1 MTRYLWSA
9 AFSVASAVALWT
21 LTSPAALAQSSG
33 HRSLADAF
41 KGQGLP
47 PQQQAP
53 PKQHAPP
60 QQNPPPRSREG
71 LREPI
76 LRVADNSGPAPGAV
90 RPAGGEVP
98 TPANPTSNIPQ
109 PPQPAVN
116 EHPLEPVLKMAYRGL
131 EEMTKN
137 IADYTATLVKR
148 ERINGKLGEYQY
160 AFLKVRNQPLS
171 VYMYFLSPANI
182 RGREVIYVAGQN
194 IDRRGKTQLVAHD
207 VGLRGL
213 ITVDLDPESPLAME
227 GQKYPIH
234 KIGIRNLTQ
243 ELIDHGEKDKKFDEC
258 DVKFF
263 KGAKVQDRT
272 CTCLQVVHPHR
283 RPHFRFHLA
292 RVYIDDEY
300 QIPIRYESY
309 LWPTQEG
316 GGPVLDEEYT
326 YMKLKL
332 NAGLKDADFDRRN
345 PNYKFR

>member
-1 MTRYLWSA
+1 MTRWKSTPGWRLSLALGLWGA
-9 AFSVASAVALWT
+9 IAT
-21 LTSPAALAQSSG
+21 LSMAQSG
-33 HRSLADAF
+33 QGTLAGAF
-41 KGQGLP
+41 KGRDSQ
-47 PQQQAP
+47 
-53 PKQHAPP
+53 
-60 QQNPPPRSREG
+60 PRTRDG

-76 LRVADNSGPAPGAV
+76 YRVAEAPPSTLPVHRDPAI
-90 RPAGGEVP
+90 RPAGGETPVAAAASP
-98 TPANPTSNIPQ
+98 TNTSTPPAAQPT
-109 PPQPAVN
+109 VN

-131 EEMTKN
+131 DEMNKN
-137 IADYTATLVKR
+137 IQDYTATLVKR
-148 ERINGKLGEYQY
+148 ERINGKLGDYQY
-160 AFLKVRNQPLS
+160 AFVKIRNQPLS

-194 IDRRGKTQLVAHD
+194 LDRRSGKAQLIAHD
-207 VGLRGL
+207 VGLRGI

-227 GQKYPIH
+227 GQKYPIY

-243 ELIDHGEKDKKFDEC
+243 ELIEHGEKDKQFGEC

-272 CTCLQVVHPHR
+272 CTCLQAVHPHR

-316 GGPVLDEEYT
+316 GSPILDEEFT

-332 NAGLKDADFDRRN
+332 NVGLKDADFDRRN